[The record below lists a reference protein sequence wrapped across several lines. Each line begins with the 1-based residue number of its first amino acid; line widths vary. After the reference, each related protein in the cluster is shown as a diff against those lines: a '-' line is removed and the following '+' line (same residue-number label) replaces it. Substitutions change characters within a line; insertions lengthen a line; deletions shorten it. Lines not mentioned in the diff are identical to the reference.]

1 METQNQQT
9 KPLKNIYAWILA
21 FLPLFFGVPPDE
33 YFNYAM
39 VIGGVAVIGL
49 LVADRMALSEAGY
62 EPPAILWGVLFLP
75 VYLWKRATIT
85 KGSRIPFI
93 VIVASLAC
101 IIFIG
106 IPHREEVALEEAACP
121 LVTTILKENNGTT
134 APKCMKVTIQDKVT
148 DKFYKAT
155 ATLDN
160 GNDINVTLELTGDR
174 NFYVRVPDA
183 YLNN

>member
-1 METQNQQT
+1 
-9 KPLKNIYAWILA
+9 
-21 FLPLFFGVPPDE
+21 
-33 YFNYAM
+33 
-39 VIGGVAVIGL
+39 
-49 LVADRMALSEAGY
+49 
-62 EPPAILWGVLFLP
+62 
-75 VYLWKRATIT
+75 RATIT

-106 IPHREEVALEEAACP
+106 IPHQEEVALEEAACP

>member
-85 KGSRIPFI
+85 KG
-93 VIVASLAC
+93 
-101 IIFIG
+101 
-106 IPHREEVALEEAACP
+106 
-121 LVTTILKENNGTT
+121 
-134 APKCMKVTIQDKVT
+134 
-148 DKFYKAT
+148 
-155 ATLDN
+155 
-160 GNDINVTLELTGDR
+160 
-174 NFYVRVPDA
+174 
-183 YLNN
+183 